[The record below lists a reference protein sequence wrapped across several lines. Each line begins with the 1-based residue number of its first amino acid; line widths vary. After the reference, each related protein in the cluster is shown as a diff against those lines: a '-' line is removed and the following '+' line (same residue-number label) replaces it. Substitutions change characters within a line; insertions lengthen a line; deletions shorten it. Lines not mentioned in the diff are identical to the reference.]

1 MQKCARISP
10 SSTARA
16 SITAARA
23 LMAVMVLL
31 VSPGLCAQADP
42 TPPGRRPPTARPT
55 EHAPALAE
63 FEGVYA
69 YHGGTT
75 ITIVAAEPLLYAL
88 LDEAKYPLRPLGN
101 DEFLN
106 ASGDTIPFRR
116 GPDGVV
122 SGFVERGVFFA
133 RRTPEVNPDMV
144 ALARAGPRPL
154 GPDGR
159 PVPYAYHPPADLADG
174 IRVASL
180 AHAGLDQRT
189 AIGLVTRVADGT
201 YPDVHSVLLY
211 RHGRLVLEEYFYGYD
226 RERMHQLRS
235 ATKSLVSILVGIAID
250 RGALAGDDELVMKH
264 LPYAEYA
271 NPDPRKDRLTLRD
284 LLTMQSG
291 LSCDDRDGDS
301 PGNESRVYKTDD
313 WVKYVLD
320 LPMLDAPGSRGRY
333 CSGNSHVAKQ
343 VVEHA
348 AGTSLP
354 AFAHEHLFGPLG
366 IAPDAVRWNVTLDSS
381 NSTFAQVY
389 LRPRDMLKIGVL
401 FHQQGRWGARQVI
414 SREWVETSTRKWST
428 IGKQDYGYF
437 WWRQFLNV
445 PTRDG
450 SRRVDMVVA
459 TGNGGQKIYL
469 VPSLDAVVV
478 MTGGRYNQQSSADA
492 IMVRELL
499 PALSGAAP

>member
-1 MQKCARISP
+1 MQKCEEIRQSP
-10 SSTARA
+10 GRS
-16 SITAARA
+16 AARA
-23 LMAVMVLL
+23 LIPVAVILAVVAGVLR
-31 VSPGLCAQADP
+31 AQSDQA
-42 TPPGRRPPTARPT
+42 PPGRAPASPPPNER
-55 EHAPALAE
+55 HRALAE

-75 ITIVAAEPLLYAL
+75 ITIVAADPLLYAV
-88 LDEAKYPLRPLGN
+88 LDEAKYPLRFLGN
-101 DEFLN
+101 DRFSN

-116 GPDGVV
+116 DPDGIV

-133 RRTPEVNPDMV
+133 RRTPAVDPDTV
-144 ALARAGPRPL
+144 ALVRAGPRPL

-174 IRVASL
+174 IGVASL
-180 AHAGLDQRT
+180 AHAGLDPRT
-189 AIGLVTRVADGT
+189 AIGLVNRVADGT

-226 RERMHQLRS
+226 RERVHQLRS

-250 RGALAGDDELVMKH
+250 RGALANDGELVMKH
-264 LPYAEYA
+264 LPYARYA
-271 NPDPRKDRLTLRD
+271 NPDPRKDRLSLRD

-291 LSCDDRDGDS
+291 LACDDRDGDS
-301 PGNESRVYKTDD
+301 PGNESRVYQSHD

-343 VVEHA
+343 IVEHA
-348 AGTSLP
+348 TGTSLP

-381 NSTFAQVY
+381 NPTFAQVY

-401 FHQQGRWGARQVI
+401 FHQQGRWGGRQVI
-414 SREWVETSTRKWST
+414 SREWVEASTRKWST

-437 WWRQFLNV
+437 WWRQWLNV
-445 PTRDG
+445 PMPDG

-492 IMVRELL
+492 IMARELL
-499 PALSGAAP
+499 PALLGTPTK